1 MGLGAKGA
9 EMIGFIRVA
18 FFALIGLTVVY
29 WLLAIYAR
37 STERERLEKHW
48 DAAPPEGEA
57 DRDAYIAAGMAKYEK
72 SLRRK
77 LIWLVYI
84 VPMAAVGV
92 IIYIVN
98 AQ

>member
-1 MGLGAKGA
+1 
-9 EMIGFIRVA
+9 MIGFIRVA
-18 FFALIGLTVVY
+18 VFALLGLTVVY

-48 DAAPPEGEA
+48 DAAPPDGADAEAREAFIAEGLE
-57 DRDAYIAAGMAKYEK
+57 GYEH

-84 VPMAAVGV
+84 VPMAVVAL
-92 IIYIVN
+92 IVYLMN